1 MKRCTSLHNTISMSF
16 KTIIFLTP
24 LAAHI
29 LLAAQPVAITDHT
42 NYNTGETVL
51 MRVNSPYPGRAEIR
65 YAGEKNT
72 IGTAVSPQG
81 TEYQLLWTIP
91 FDARTGRY
99 EIDLKAAGTNT
110 IRAAGGFVVHS
121 KLVQVTTLELDKTF
135 YTSGDPVN
143 PLITVKN
150 ISNRPL
156 EHLQVEFEAWNFPW
170 IAQPPDEPPA
180 WKTIVAGNLPL
191 APGEEKTFHAQKTA
205 VVQAG
210 NEPVAILFSVVVR
223 DNHNLDQIYD
233 LAFAPP
239 AFTAPPGTFEPKA
252 YPALYLYPHLT
263 DLPKSD
269 AYRHF
274 YPPEFVSDAITF
286 DTAHTMFGAANG
298 PEFSFTVKGNP
309 NSIRARVLSKD
320 GKVLLEQTIPPP
332 VTGPHQ
338 LHLKSFPPG
347 LYTLEVSAQSAKAT
361 IAHNRLEFAVN
372 KLPKSILIFCGHED
386 DDTAH
391 PGIIRAAIENHIP
404 IHVVYFTGGDGGG
417 CERFYMH
424 SCDAARGLDFAEVR
438 MGESIGSLGHLGVP
452 RENIFFLGIPDGG
465 AEQIW
470 YDHHTAQNPYHSVL
484 LASEHAPYRN
494 AAIPNLP
501 FALDPVLAATREFI
515 ERFHPDLIITGHPD
529 ERHVD
534 HRVNNWI
541 VVKAMQQLLQHRK
554 LDRGTRLIVDVSYGA
569 MPGRH
574 APYRYQP
581 NVLYVSGE
589 AARLGQEALWYYQTQ
604 DGNHQQANIIDYKD
618 LPRQEPYPH
627 FEILDWADHEAWN
640 EHRQ

>member
-1 MKRCTSLHNTISMSF
+1 MSL
-16 KTIIFLTP
+16 KTITCLLPLLAQFLF
-24 LAAHI
+24 
-29 LLAAQPVAITDHT
+29 AAQPVIITDLT
-42 NYNTGETVL
+42 SYNTGNAVQI
-51 MRVNSPYPGRAEIR
+51 RVDSAGQGSAVIR
-65 YAGEKNT
+65 YAGEESP
-72 IGTAVSPQG
+72 IGAAVPVHG
-81 TEYQLLWTIP
+81 IEYQPLWTIP
-91 FDARTGRY
+91 SGARTGRY
-99 EIDLKAAGTNT
+99 EIDFEPTGANT
-110 IRAAGGFVVHS
+110 IRAAGSFVVHS

-135 YTSGDPVN
+135 YTSGDAVN
-143 PLITVKN
+143 PLIVVRN
-150 ISNRPL
+150 NSNRSL
-156 EHLQVEFEAWNFPW
+156 EHIQVEFEAWNFPW

-180 WKTIVAGNLPL
+180 WKTIVAGNLSL

-210 NEPVAILFSVVVR
+210 KEPVAILFSVVIR
-223 DNHNLDQIYD
+223 DNHKLDQIYD

-239 AFTAPPGTFEPKA
+239 AFTSHPGIFEPKA

-263 DLPKSD
+263 DVPKSET
-269 AYRHF
+269 YRHF
-274 YPPEFVSDAITF
+274 YPPEFVSDVITF
-286 DTAHTMFGAANG
+286 DTTHTMFGTDNLPA
-298 PEFSFTVKGNP
+298 FSFEVKGNP
-309 NSIRARVLSKD
+309 DSIHARVLSSD
-320 GKVLLEQTIPPP
+320 GNELLHQIIPPP
-332 VTGPHQ
+332 TNGPHQ
-338 LHLKSFPPG
+338 LQLKPFPPG
-347 LYTLEVSAQSAKAT
+347 LYTLEVSARSGNAV

-391 PGIIRAAIENHIP
+391 PGIIRAAVENHIP
-404 IHVVYFTGGDGGG
+404 IHVIYFTGGDGGG

-424 SCDAARGLDFAEVR
+424 SCDAARALDFAEVR
-438 MGESIGSLGHLGVP
+438 MGEAIGSLGHLGIP

-465 AEQIW
+465 SEQIW

-484 LASEHAPYRN
+484 LASDHAPYRN

-501 FALDPVLAATREFI
+501 FALDPVLTATRDFI

-541 VVKAMQQLLQHRK
+541 VVKAMQQLLHQDK
-554 LDRGTRLIVDVSYGA
+554 LDRSTKLVVDVAYGA

-574 APYRYQP
+574 APYRYQSSK
-581 NVLYVSGE
+581 LYVSGE
-589 AARLGQEALWYYQTQ
+589 AARIGQEALWYYQSQ
-604 DGNHQQANIIDYKD
+604 DGNHQQAEIVEYDK

-627 FEILDWADHEAWN
+627 FEILDWWDHEGWN